1 MPKYNWRMFGLSV
14 GDDESFHCNNK
25 NGLRRSTI
33 ANKLLSKSIK
43 KLRCQISFNIGLC
56 TFRQQLLTQLM
67 YLIADLKFVSDSSAD
82 KSDRDGNVEAE
93 AILSRILAQIE
104 EQFEVDEA
112 DDYLHL
118 VQFLDPKVSYRVIS
132 LDEINRLL
140 DRVKTFLPQ
149 LEIAAEPIQ
158 PELMKMIFEQHQ
170 L

>member
-1 MPKYNWRMFGLSV
+1 
-14 GDDESFHCNNK
+14 
-25 NGLRRSTI
+25 
-33 ANKLLSKSIK
+33 
-43 KLRCQISFNIGLC
+43 
-56 TFRQQLLTQLM
+56 
-67 YLIADLKFVSDSSAD
+67 
-82 KSDRDGNVEAE
+82 
-93 AILSRILAQIE
+93 
-104 EQFEVDEA
+104 
-112 DDYLHL
+112 